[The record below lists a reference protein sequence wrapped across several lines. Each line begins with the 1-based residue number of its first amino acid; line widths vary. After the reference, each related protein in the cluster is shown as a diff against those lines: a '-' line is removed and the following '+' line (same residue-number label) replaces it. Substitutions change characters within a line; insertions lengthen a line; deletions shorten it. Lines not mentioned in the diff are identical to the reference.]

1 MRHELSLGEL
11 KVGSCLPFCYCSV
24 VTGFCDRT
32 FDGYWDLIEA
42 YCILEWALY
51 AEKMPLMIGQLNYIR
66 YEMFFEI
73 KGL

>member
-1 MRHELSLGEL
+1 M
-11 KVGSCLPFCYCSV
+11 F
-24 VTGFCDRT
+24 TGFYDRT

-51 AEKMPLMIGQLNYIR
+51 ADKMPLMIGQLNYIR
-66 YEMFFEI
+66 YEMFLEI